1 MAITSVE
8 EKRGFMVWW
17 PIPAGRISYLD
28 LKLMILSI
36 QYFTNT
42 MFNLLCLS
50 VIWKLSTTTIA
61 SDILSVFEDLGEI

>member
-1 MAITSVE
+1 
-8 EKRGFMVWW
+8 MVWW

>member
-1 MAITSVE
+1 ME

-50 VIWKLSTTTIA
+50 VIWKLSATTIA